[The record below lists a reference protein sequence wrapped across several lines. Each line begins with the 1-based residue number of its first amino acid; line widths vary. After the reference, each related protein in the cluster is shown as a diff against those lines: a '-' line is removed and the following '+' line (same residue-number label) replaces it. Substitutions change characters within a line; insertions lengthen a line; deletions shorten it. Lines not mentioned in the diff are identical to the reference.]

1 LTLLKATLLLSEIF
15 KFNEPIALLCLLEN
29 HNKKKK
35 QVVMVKMKMNVQKK
49 NASGKRFGSV
59 RKIVTENRNP
69 LK

>member
-1 LTLLKATLLLSEIF
+1 
-15 KFNEPIALLCLLEN
+15 
-29 HNKKKK
+29 
-35 QVVMVKMKMNVQKK
+35 MVKMKMNVQKK